1 MNLDEV
7 AELGEKH
14 LIDVYNRLPIMLEG
28 GQGTRVWDSEGN
40 EYLDFVAGIAVN
52 SVGHCHPN
60 VVEAVREQAGK
71 LIHCSN
77 FYHIESQA
85 KLAEKISEI
94 SFGDKVFFGN
104 SGTEA
109 NEAAIKLARKATDNT
124 EIIAAE
130 GSFHGR
136 SLGSLSATWKDRYR
150 GPFQPLVPDFSFVP
164 YGDTEE
170 IKNRVSGETAAVMLE
185 PIQGEGGVN
194 IPPEGYLEAVRDICN
209 DTGTLLVFDEVQTG
223 MGRTGKWF
231 GYQHHDVEPDIISLA
246 KSLGGGLPIGAMV
259 AKKEVGEAFTPGDHA
274 STFGG
279 NPIACSA
286 ALATIK
292 TMENDNLIKRSRE
305 HGAYMKNQLKD
316 LIHQD
321 QNNWINEVR
330 GRGLMIGLETDGKA
344 QEIVDKALE
353 KKVLLNKVSEDVIR
367 FVPPLTVT
375 KKEIDKVVSL
385 IG

>member
-1 MNLDEV
+1 MSYE
-7 AELGEKH
+7 EISMLGEKH
-14 LIDVYNRLPIMLEG
+14 LINVYNRLPLLLERG
-28 GQGTRVWDSEGN
+28 EGTRVWDSEGN

-77 FYHIESQA
+77 LYHIESQA
-85 KLAEKISEI
+85 KLAEKISEL

-109 NEAAIKLARKATDNT
+109 NEAAIKLARRATENN

-136 SLGSLSATWKDRYR
+136 SLGSLSATWKNRYR
-150 GPFQPLVPDFSFVP
+150 GPFKPLVPGFSFVK
-164 YGDTEE
+164 YGDIEE
-170 IKNRVSGETAAVMLE
+170 LKNRVSGETAAVILE

-194 IPPEGYLEAVRDICN
+194 VPPEGYIEAVREVCD
-209 DTGTLLVFDEVQTG
+209 DTGTLLIFDEVQTG
-223 MGRTGKWF
+223 MGRTGRWF
-231 GYQHHDVEPDIISLA
+231 GYQHYDVEPDIISLA
-246 KSLGGGLPIGAMV
+246 KSLGGGFPVGALV
-259 AKKEVGEAFTPGDHA
+259 ARKEVAEAFTPGDHA

-279 NPIACSA
+279 NPIACTS

-292 TMENDNLIKRSRE
+292 TIEQEGLVERSRE
-305 HGAYMKNQLKD
+305 LGSYMRNQLKK
-316 LIHQD
+316 IGEE
-321 QNNWINEVR
+321 NSWVYEVR
-330 GRGLMIGLETDGKA
+330 GKGLMIGFETDGKA
-344 QEIVDKALE
+344 QEIVDNALE
-353 KKVLLNKVSEDVIR
+353 QNVLLNKVSDDVIR